1 MKQVPRLFSPEDVGQ
16 REAAQL
22 AGSQAGGLEPGL
34 QLRSSAAL
42 LPGVMPGLLL
52 IHTPAQAL
60 KPHAA
65 LGKRT
70 FLQTWAADPGPIP
83 ATRLGPQGVGCFRRK
98 KAVKQLCLH
107 VLYKSHTAVLVIAV
121 PFRMDMSHKSW
132 LVPVSRNY
140 QGAVTLRSSCFW

>member
-1 MKQVPRLFSPEDVGQ
+1 MRAASHAGLLREGKCVRVISLHPCKVKQVPRLFSPEDVGQ

-22 AGSQAGGLEPGL
+22 AGSQAGGLEHGL
-34 QLRSSAAL
+34 RLCSSAAL
-42 LPGVMPGLLL
+42 LPGVTPGLLL
-52 IHTPAQAL
+52 THAPAQAL

-83 ATRLGPQGVGCFRRK
+83 ATRLGPQGVCCFRGK

-107 VLYKSHTAVLVIAV
+107 VFTK
-121 PFRMDMSHKSW
+121 
-132 LVPVSRNY
+132 
-140 QGAVTLRSSCFW
+140 VTLRF